1 MALSAG
7 SGGGQALAEINVTPL
22 VDVMLVL
29 LIVFMVT
36 APMLQTGVD
45 VDLPQ
50 ANAQTIP
57 DDSGKL
63 IVTVTKDKRVFVGKS
78 QLVGAGGLNWTMD
91 SNWPDIEKALTA
103 NEKIKMD
110 REVYL
115 HADKNLVYGDVVKLM
130 AALKIAGADKLG
142 MITDPLE

>member
-1 MALSAG
+1 MALSVGDGPGA
-7 SGGGQALAEINVTPL
+7 ALAEINVTPL

-45 VDLPQ
+45 VDLPD
-50 ANAQTIP
+50 AKAQSLP

-63 IVTVTKDKRVFVGKS
+63 VVTIRKDKAVYLGNMPIPWDKVEETLKNNAKL
-78 QLVGAGGLNWTMD
+78 QAD
-91 SNWPDIEKALTA
+91 KEI
-103 NEKIKMD
+103 
-110 REVYL
+110 YL
-115 HADKNLVYGDVVKLM
+115 HADGNLLYKDVIAIMAVMKL
-130 AALKIAGADKLG
+130 AGADKLG

>member
-1 MALSAG
+1 MAMSAG
-7 SGGGQALAEINVTPL
+7 GGNSGTLADINVTPL

-45 VDLPQ
+45 VDLPD
-50 ANAQTIP
+50 AKAQTIP
-57 DDSGKL
+57 DDAGKL
-63 IVTVTKDKRVFVGKS
+63 IVTITKDKRAFIGKMEVPFA
-78 QLVGAGGLNWTMD
+78 QIEDTLK
-91 SNWPDIEKALTA
+91 SNAKLQQ
-103 NEKIKMD
+103 D

-115 HADKNLVYGDVVKLM
+115 HADTNLIYGDVVKVM
-130 AALKIAGADKLG
+130 AAMKLAGADKLG

>member
-1 MALSAG
+1 MAMSTGSSSSGAG
-7 SGGGQALAEINVTPL
+7 GAALAEINVTPL

-45 VDLPQ
+45 VNLPD
-50 ANAQTIP
+50 AKAQTLP
-57 DDSGKL
+57 DETGKL
-63 IVTVTKDKRVFVGKS
+63 IVTVTKDHKVFLGKMPIPWD
-78 QLVGAGGLNWTMD
+78 QVEDVLR
-91 SNWPDIEKALTA
+91 A
-103 NEKIKMD
+103 NEKIKVE

-115 HADKNLVYGDVVKLM
+115 HADESLLYKDVIKIMSAIKL
-130 AALKIAGADKLG
+130 AGADKLG

>member
-7 SGGGQALAEINVTPL
+7 SGGGGALAEINVTPL

-45 VDLPQ
+45 VDLPD
-50 ANAQTIP
+50 AKAQTLP

-63 IVTVTKDKRVFVGKS
+63 VLTVTKDKRVFLGK
-78 QLVGAGGLNWTMD
+78 M
-91 SNWPDIEKALTA
+91 PIEWDKLEETLKA
-103 NEKIKMD
+103 NEKLKIDK
-110 REVYL
+110 EIYL
-115 HADKNLVYGDVVKLM
+115 HADQNLLYRDVVGIM
-130 AALKIAGADKLG
+130 AIMKMAGADTLG
-142 MITDPLE
+142 MVTDPLE

>member
-1 MALSAG
+1 MSMNV
-7 SGGGQALAEINVTPL
+7 GGGRETGTLADINVTPL

-45 VDLPQ
+45 VQLPD
-50 ANAQTIP
+50 AKAQTIP

-63 IVTVTKDKRVFVGKS
+63 IVTMTKEKRVYIGRMEIPFAEVEDK
-78 QLVGAGGLNWTMD
+78 LR
-91 SNWPDIEKALTA
+91 A
-103 NEKIKMD
+103 NAKLQSD

-115 HADKNLVYGDVVKLM
+115 HADKSLSYGDVVKVM
-130 AALKIAGADKLG
+130 AAIKLAGGDKMGL
-142 MITDPLE
+142 ITDPLE

>member
-7 SGGGQALAEINVTPL
+7 STSGGALAEINVTPL

-45 VDLPQ
+45 VDLPD
-50 ANAQTIP
+50 AKAQTLP

-63 IVTVTKDKRVFVGKS
+63 VLTITKEKKVFLGKMPIEWDKLEETLK
-78 QLVGAGGLNWTMD
+78 
-91 SNWPDIEKALTA
+91 A
-103 NEKIKMD
+103 NEKLKVDKEI
-110 REVYL
+110 YL
-115 HADKNLVYGDVVKLM
+115 HADQNLLYRDVVGVMAIMKL
-130 AALKIAGADKLG
+130 AGADTLG
-142 MITDPLE
+142 MVTDPLE